1 MSVKRSIKPLLIGSG
16 LAALGAAAAGA
27 ASMAATNQL
36 VRIALDRELPARF
49 RENGRARERLTGS
62 PADRAAL
69 YRLELAGKAL
79 RAKDVQTVRI
89 YGRDGAT
96 LVGHWRPGKSPGRVI
111 LAMHG
116 WRSSWHRDFG
126 IVADFWY
133 EHGCSVL
140 FAEQRGQGS
149 SGGEYMAFGMME
161 RYDCLAWAQW
171 LNRNVSATLPIY
183 LAGVSMGATTVL
195 MASALAMPP
204 NVRGIVADCGFTSPR
219 AIWQHV
225 ARNNL
230 HLPYGPRAALVD
242 ALCKRKIHMASGD
255 CSTVEALKK
264 SRIPVLFVHGTDD
277 RFVPVEMTYENYKAC
292 AAPKRLF
299 VVPGADHGGSY
310 LRDRKG
316 YEQAILDFWRE
327 NDTKIV

>member
-1 MSVKRSIKPLLIGSG
+1 MKRPIKPLLIGSG
-16 LAALGAAAAGA
+16 LAALGAAAVGA
-27 ASMAATNQL
+27 ASVAATNQL
-36 VRIALDRELPARF
+36 VRIALDRELPTRF
-49 RENGRARERLTGS
+49 RENGKARARLTGS
-62 PADRAAL
+62 PENHGAL
-69 YRLELAGKAL
+69 ERLALAGKEL
-79 RAKDVQTVRI
+79 QSKVVRRVTV
-89 YGRDGAT
+89 YGRDGT
-96 LVGHWRPGKSPGRVI
+96 VLVGHWRPCPSPKRVI

-133 EHGCSVL
+133 EQGCSVL

-149 SGGEYMAFGMME
+149 SGGAHMSFGMME
-161 RYDCLAWAQW
+161 RYDCLTWAQW
-171 LNRNVSATLPIY
+171 LHRNVSGTLPIY

-204 NVRGIVADCGFTSPR
+204 NVRGILADCGFTSPR

-225 ARNNL
+225 AKNNL
-230 HLPYGPRAALVD
+230 HLLYGPRAALVD

-255 CSTVEALKK
+255 CSTIEALKK
-264 SRIPVLFVHGTDD
+264 GRIPVLFVHGTDD
-277 RFVPVEMTYENYKAC
+277 RFVPVEMTYENYMAC

-310 LRDRKG
+310 LRDREG
-316 YEQAILDFWRE
+316 YEQALLNFWHE
-327 NDTKIV
+327 NDTNIL